1 MADSKRVSVSRD
13 FLEKLI
19 AVLGP
24 VFDEANY
31 VPHEGV
37 SIGRALRQE
46 GEDLLWKAQQY
57 LDSQD

>member
-1 MADSKRVSVSRD
+1 MVADSKRVSVSRD

-19 AVLGP
+19 
-24 VFDEANY
+24 
-31 VPHEGV
+31 
-37 SIGRALRQE
+37 ALRQE